1 MLCARAFSRSGEQGL
16 LSGCSHGHF
25 IVVTSMIVKHGI
37 LGSVAVV
44 LGLSCSAACGL
55 SWTRNLIYVLCI
67 GRRILNHWTT
77 REALL

>member
-55 SWTRNLIYVLCI
+55 FLDKESNLCPL
-67 GRRILNHWTT
+67 HWQ
-77 REALL
+77 ADS